1 MQIKIN
7 MQSDYTPI
15 RMTKFKM
22 TGNTNYWRRCRAIK
36 MPIDVSSLIDTITL
50 ENCLAV
56 SMKAEYI
63 HTMYN
68 FSPSIDP
75 TETCIYGH

>member
-1 MQIKIN
+1 
-7 MQSDYTPI
+7 
-15 RMTKFKM
+15 
-22 TGNTNYWRRCRAIK
+22 

-56 SMKAEYI
+56 SMKAEYR

-75 TETCIYGH
+75 TETCIWSLEDMYKNMCAKLFVANENKKMAQMPIIIKWENKG